1 MLGKIQKEILK
12 LLPLVMCKNHMKL
25 SLYKK
30 LVGKA
35 MSILQQPG
43 MELFENFSCKL
54 PSMLIGVIQI

>member
-25 SLYKK
+25 K
-30 LVGKA
+30 LVGKVGEVGKA

-43 MELFENFSCKL
+43 MELFENFFL
-54 PSMLIGVIQI
+54 DVA

>member
-43 MELFENFSCKL
+43 MEFFKFFFASYLAC
-54 PSMLIGVIQI
+54 